1 METIRLMLV
10 DDHAIVRQGLRM
22 MLEAHPYMVIVAE
35 AASADEALE
44 RCTTHIPDIVL
55 LDLLM
60 PGIDAVSAI
69 PLLLRQS
76 PALKIIV
83 LSSSVEDQRIQQAL
97 KAGAH
102 GYILKASRPV
112 DLLYAIEQV
121 QRGFTALDPAL
132 NHVLMR
138 QLKSDDPLTL
148 LTPREREVFDEMAL
162 GRTNAQIALQLAV
175 SEGTIRTHVVNVLD
189 KLELRDRSQASIYA
203 LKRGLI
209 RLDDLP

>member
-1 METIRLMLV
+1 MLV

-22 MLEAHPYMVIVAE
+22 MLEAHPQMVIVAE
-35 AASADEALE
+35 AATADEALE
-44 RCTTHIPDIVL
+44 RCTTHTPDIVL

-60 PGIDAVSAI
+60 PGTDAVRAI

-97 KAGAH
+97 KGGAH
-102 GYILKASRPV
+102 GYILKTSRPV
-112 DLLYAIEQV
+112 DLLNAIEQV
-121 QRGFTALDPAL
+121 QPGFTALDPAL
-132 NHVLMR
+132 SHVLMR

-162 GRTNAQIALQLAV
+162 GKTNAQIALQLSV

-209 RLDDLP
+209 QLDDLQ

>member
-1 METIRLMLV
+1 MDKIRLILV

-22 MLEAHPYMVIVAE
+22 MLEAHPQMVIVAE
-35 AASADEALE
+35 AATADEALE
-44 RCTTHIPDIVL
+44 RCTTHTPDIVL

-60 PGIDAVSAI
+60 PGTDAVSAI

-76 PALKIIV
+76 PALNIIV

-132 NHVLMR
+132 NYVLMR
-138 QLKSDDPLTL
+138 QLKSEDPLAL
-148 LTPREREVFDEMAL
+148 LTPREREVFDAMAL
-162 GRTNAQIALQLAV
+162 GRTNAQIAFQLSV

-209 RLDDLP
+209 QLDDLT